1 MNVSRSSIF
10 GMAVA
15 LGMTV
20 CGTANAGGGAAIAP
34 ALGQTVGT
42 IAPQATKYFTVNLVP
57 GTTSAQAQ
65 AVARYFSSFGLTA
78 SVTPQNDLIFV
89 RGTYAQAASAAH
101 TSFARVR
108 AHNRVFTHAVV
119 AESYPAAIAAHI
131 LATTIEEGPS
141 AIAAG
146 KTAGSPGGYSPS
158 DIASYYDIAPLYNKG
173 LSGKGQSIA
182 LLDCASVVPSD
193 ITTFETEYG
202 LPANVPIVINVD
214 GGTTATDLEPTGDVE
229 RVVATAPGVTV
240 YLYVVPNDCSFGH
253 LADGFAHI
261 AADSMSK
268 HFAAVSHSY
277 GATEDDYAY
286 YGANSQLQAE
296 HTDIALLLKRAVPV
310 FTVSGDWGATFG
322 SSDQAL
328 YDGELT
334 VWYPGSDP
342 SAISTGGTEAVAVS
356 ATNPVRL
363 EELAWGDGGGGVSA
377 DFGISAWQKTI
388 PGLRSATLRHVPDVA
403 LASSAGEGYAAVWT
417 PEGGSQGNY
426 WFYGTSF
433 AAPTWAGLIAL
444 GEQDRATAKKQP
456 IANLA
461 ATLYAVR
468 NVPGAFYDI
477 VAGCNGYYCAQ
488 AGYDDVTGLGVF
500 DGAKLEA
507 ALLAL
512 P

>member
-1 MNVSRSSIF
+1 MRVSRSLVF
-10 GMAVA
+10 GVAVA
-15 LGMTV
+15 LGATV
-20 CGTANAGGGAAIAP
+20 CGPASAGGGHGVAP
-34 ALGQTVGT
+34 ATMQTVAT
-42 IAPQATKYFTVNLVP
+42 VAAQSTKYFTVNLVP
-57 GTTSAQAQ
+57 GTTSAQAH
-65 AVARYFSSFGLTA
+65 AVAAYFSGFGLTA
-78 SVTPQNDLIFV
+78 SVTPENDLIFV
-89 RGTYAQAASAAH
+89 RGTYAQAAAAAH
-101 TSFARVR
+101 TRFARVR
-108 AHNRVFTHAVV
+108 VRDSVFTHAVV
-119 AESYPAAIAAHI
+119 PESYPAAIGAHI

-146 KTAGSPGGYSPS
+146 KSAASPGGYSPA
-158 DIASYYDIAPLYNKG
+158 DIASYYDIAPLYKRG
-173 LSGKGQSIA
+173 LTGKGQSIA

-193 ITTFETEYG
+193 ITTFEAEFG
-202 LPANVPIVINVD
+202 LPQNVPIVINVD

-240 YLYVVPNDCSFGH
+240 YLYVVPDDCSFGH
-253 LADGFAHI
+253 LADGFARI
-261 AADSMSK
+261 AADAKTK

-277 GATEDDYAY
+277 GATEDDYTY
-286 YGANSQLQAE
+286 YGANAQLQAE
-296 HTDIALLLKRAVPV
+296 HADIALLLDRAAPV

-322 SSDQAL
+322 SSGQAL

-356 ATNPVRL
+356 ATDPVRL

-377 DFGISAWQKTI
+377 DFGISPWQKTI
-388 PGLRSATLRHVPDVA
+388 PGFGNATQRHVPDVA
-403 LASSAGEGYAAVWT
+403 LAASAGEAYAAVYT
-417 PEGGSQGNY
+417 SGGFQGYY

-444 GEQDRATAKKQP
+444 AEQDRQTAKKSI
-456 IANLA
+456 IANLPA
-461 ATLYAVR
+461 ALYAVR

-488 AGYDDVTGLGVF
+488 GGYDDVTGLGVF